1 MNITTKDDLREISL
15 PFPSFKPN
23 TLILSEQIN
32 DNNDE
37 IQYRTNL
44 LVRSYLKHVEENI
57 GLEDAHDLLR
67 VDFDEYLVNN
77 NERVSNLEAHVDN
90 EVSRLDKSI
99 EDEVNILNN
108 KIDVQDAELNVKIT
122 KKGDTL
128 ELKNT
133 LLYLKSGES
142 IISTAD
148 LSGLGGV
155 AKSTNYLAFGNRFSV
170 SDWVYDE
177 GHDLYYVIVEHGL
190 KTSVPVVTYYDEK
203 TNLNGFDIVELV
215 NANTVKVYT
224 DEPIDTYMVVIDG
237 SGNINI
243 VQAILDDEQITN
255 LRTWSSEKIRREID
269 NKTVDLSPIENSIRL
284 LQEEVN
290 GQRLRGIE
298 IANSLLEK
306 L

>member
-1 MNITTKDDLREISL
+1 MISL
-15 PFPSFKPN
+15 VRFVK
-23 TLILSEQIN
+23 
-32 DNNDE
+32 
-37 IQYRTNL
+37 TNQ
-44 LVRSYLKHVEENI
+44 LK
-57 GLEDAHDLLR
+57 
-67 VDFDEYLVNN
+67 
-77 NERVSNLEAHVDN
+77 
-90 EVSRLDKSI
+90 
-99 EDEVNILNN
+99 
-108 KIDVQDAELNVKIT
+108 NVKIT

>member
-1 MNITTKDDLREISL
+1 MNLITKDDLREISL

-23 TLILSEQIN
+23 TLILSEQVN

-44 LVRSYLKHVEENI
+44 LLKSYLKHVEENI
-57 GLEDAHDLLR
+57 GLEEVHDLLR
-67 VDFDEYLVNN
+67 ADFDEYLVNN